1 MQYLVV
7 QFEDMSTE
15 VWQLYQENNNTYL
28 KIDDNS
34 RYVGNNEKEIA
45 ENTTM
50 IANNHGAKIK
60 HKIPNPMNAFL
71 IINSAHITKD
81 KPNQVFY
88 NVKIPV
94 TLTGNTKRINNELHH
109 ETLINNE
116 KHWIS
121 YYSLIFN
128 NN

>member
-1 MQYLVV
+1 
-7 QFEDMSTE
+7 
-15 VWQLYQENNNTYL
+15 
-28 KIDDNS
+28 
-34 RYVGNNEKEIA
+34 
-45 ENTTM
+45 
-50 IANNHGAKIK
+50 
-60 HKIPNPMNAFL
+60 MNALL
-71 IINSAHITKD
+71 IVNSAHITKD

-128 NN
+128 DNNK

>member
-71 IINSAHITKD
+71 IINSAHITK
-81 KPNQVFY
+81 
-88 NVKIPV
+88 
-94 TLTGNTKRINNELHH
+94 R
-109 ETLINNE
+109 
-116 KHWIS
+116 
-121 YYSLIFN
+121 
-128 NN
+128 